1 MSDNGI
7 ESMLERMRPAKPSA
21 ALMARLR
28 AASCEFYAQPRSS
41 APRLRRGFV
50 FPAGIAAAALVCGLL
65 PSHRIPDSVVETPQA
80 ASIREAPARPVVE
93 VFAPVE
99 SRNYLI
105 EAEPAATIHLPN
117 RPPVRL
123 MRFLWVDDVLCRSEN
138 GDAALEFTQT
148 REQWVPVS
156 AVVY

>member
-1 MSDNGI
+1 
-7 ESMLERMRPAKPSA
+7 MRSRGRRLPACAGDSSFLPGLPRPPLFVDCCPATGFRILLSR
-21 ALMARLR
+21 RLGPHQ
-28 AASCEFYAQPRSS
+28 S
-41 APRLRRGFV
+41 
-50 FPAGIAAAALVCGLL
+50 
-65 PSHRIPDSVVETPQA
+65 
-80 ASIREAPARPVVE
+80 REAPARPVVE

-156 AVVY
+156 AVIY